1 MNDMTKPAFNPAM
14 IQLPPE
20 PYAPIISEF
29 GVNGDHVGPSETES
43 PWVPFGDSAAIRH
56 LSFDVRRG
64 AVANIL
70 WVKGG
75 GRIGTHRHRGAVSAI
90 TLEGS
95 WGYYEYDWTATP
107 GSFVYETPGTAHTL
121 YSDDPNGMKAMF
133 WIRARSSSS
142 TTPASWPR
150 PSTCSGSST
159 TTSAIAA
166 RTGCRSTRPCSF
178 EPQRDHHAA

>member
-1 MNDMTKPAFNPAM
+1 MSETLVKPFNPAM

-20 PYAPIISEF
+20 PYAPTIAEF
-29 GVNGDHVGPSETES
+29 GLTGGHIGPSEAES

-56 LSFDVRRG
+56 LSFDVRTG
-64 AVANIL
+64 AVANVL

-95 WGYYEYDWTATP
+95 WGYYEYDWIARP
-107 GSFVYETPGTAHTL
+107 GSFVHETPGTAHTL

-133 WIRARSSSS
+133 WIN
-142 TTPASWPR
+142 
-150 PSTCSGSST
+150 G
-159 TTSAIAA
+159 AIEFFDDAGKL
-166 RTGCRSTRPCSF
+166 TDTFDVFWFINHYVTYCREKGLPINKAMF
-178 EPQRDHHAA
+178 L